1 LAPEGAIAAEWRPDL
16 LGGVVALTAPVEGP
30 AGRLLAIPYFAWAN
44 RGPGEMA
51 VWLPAYR
58 L

>member
-1 LAPEGAIAAEWRPDL
+1 VI
-16 LGGVVALTAPVEGP
+16 ALTAPVKGP